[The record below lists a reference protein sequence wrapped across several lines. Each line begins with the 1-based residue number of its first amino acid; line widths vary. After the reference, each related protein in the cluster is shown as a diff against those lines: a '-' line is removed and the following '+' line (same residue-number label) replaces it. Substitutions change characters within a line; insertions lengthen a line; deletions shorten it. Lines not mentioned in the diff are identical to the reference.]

1 MLLLNAQAK
10 WLTVHLLKMQIKT
23 KDEVVRRVLAKM
35 DQRSLVGQKKYG
47 ATMMGEIKNEVKD
60 LDRFLVDVQ
69 EELMD
74 ALLYIE
80 AAR

>member
-1 MLLLNAQAK
+1 
-10 WLTVHLLKMQIKT
+10 MQIKT

-35 DQRSLVGQKKYG
+35 DQRSLVGQEKYG

-69 EELMD
+69 
-74 ALLYIE
+74 
-80 AAR
+80 